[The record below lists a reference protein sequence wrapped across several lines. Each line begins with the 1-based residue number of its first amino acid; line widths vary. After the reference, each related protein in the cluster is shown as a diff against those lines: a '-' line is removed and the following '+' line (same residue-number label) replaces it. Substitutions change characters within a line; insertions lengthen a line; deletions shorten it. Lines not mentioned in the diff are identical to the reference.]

1 MYNYEW
7 DKKTGGYTLSTKVT
21 GVTKEVRPVFG
32 EELHFLGFDKYYG
45 WNIPACEGPLMWAEG
60 RRYIYFGE
68 CVGEAQGGGLYTMP
82 VMKNV
87 VRNIDIIPVD
97 IDSMVAKSENLLN
110 GLVQRTLKT
119 IYETYLRYKEKAS
132 IFYVAFSGGKDSVVM
147 LDLVQ
152 RALPHDSFVVVF
164 GNTTMEMSSTY
175 NTVDVAKNR
184 WSELAWYEAKA
195 PFDAQESWMKLG
207 YPARKLRWCCSVH
220 KTAPSIQVLRKIH
233 QERYP
238 DDSKPFR
245 VMVFDGVRAEESEAR
260 STYSMVSEGNKH
272 AVQFNCSPILEWNTT
287 ELFIYM
293 FANKLPINELYRYG
307 SHRVGCKL
315 CPMGSDWYECVLNHV
330 YPDEVKPLI
339 DIISSLTKKDFST
352 EEERKEYLERGG
364 WKSRVGG
371 KDIQLGDN
379 KITEIKKEHEILFII
394 KDGNYRWDK
403 WMTPVGE
410 LAQIGE
416 KKYSI
421 EYKEINMPFEVS
433 TEKGIT
439 TIKVPILERTKAS
452 IRFMYLFKNALSKAA
467 YCVNC
472 GECMAEC
479 TFNALEITN
488 NDIVINGCRNC
499 ESCLDSSKGCI
510 AARSLG
516 ITGGGNNMSTSNIS
530 RYQNFGFRLEWLEM
544 FFEMGDDF
552 WTNER
557 MGKYM
562 FISLKTWMKEAE
574 ITEYNTLTPTGLRL
588 STQAADSPVTWG
600 VIYANIAYN
609 SPIFNWYIRKLEYN
623 QDYSND
629 EMIIL
634 LGDSYSLTVKKN
646 ALSSLKETLRLS
658 PVGWLLGQGE
668 CEMKGKQVVSV
679 KKTGWQEA
687 EPLVILYCLYLYA
700 EHSDGLYS
708 FTLSELLEDSDERE
722 AMSPKL
728 IFGTDRETLLS
739 ILQGLAN
746 NHSDFIQV
754 DFNKGIMDNIFLVRD
769 KTSSDVINLI

>member
-7 DKKTGGYTLSTKVT
+7 DKETGGYILSTKVT
-21 GVTKEVRPVFG
+21 GVTKEVRPVFA
-32 EELHFLGFDKYYG
+32 EELRFLGFDKNFG
-45 WNIPACEGPLMWAEG
+45 WNIPSCDGPLMWAEG
-60 RRYIYFGE
+60 RRYIYFGK
-68 CVGEAQGGGLYTMP
+68 CVGEALGGGLYTMP

-97 IDSMVAKSENLLN
+97 IDSMVTKSENLLN
-110 GLVQRTLKT
+110 GLVQKTLKT

-164 GNTTMEMSSTY
+164 GNTTMEMSATY
-175 NTVDVAKNR
+175 NTVDKAKKR
-184 WSELAWYEAKA
+184 WSGLAWYEAKA

-233 QERYP
+233 EERYP

-287 ELFIYM
+287 ELFIYI

-315 CPMGSDWYECVLNHV
+315 CPMGADWYECVLNHV

-339 DIISSLTKKDFST
+339 DIIASLTKKDFST
-352 EEERKEYLERGG
+352 EKEREEYLERGG

-379 KITEIKKEHEILFII
+379 KITEIKKEQEILFVI

-403 WMTPVGE
+403 WMAPVGE
-410 LAQIGE
+410 LVQISE

-421 EYKEINMPFEVS
+421 EYKEINMSFEVS
-433 TEKGIT
+433 ADKGII
-439 TIKVPILERTKAS
+439 TIKVPILERTKTS

-479 TFNALEITN
+479 AFNALEITN
-488 NDIVINGCRNC
+488 NDIIINGCKHC
-499 ESCLDSSKGCI
+499 ESCLDSPKGCI

-516 ITGGGNNMSTSNIS
+516 ITGGGNNMSTRNIS
-530 RYQNFGFRLEWLEM
+530 RYQNFGFRLEWLKM

-562 FISLKTWMKEAE
+562 FISLKTWMKEAK
-574 ITEYNTLTPTGLRL
+574 ITENNTLTPTGLKL

-658 PVGWLLGQGE
+658 PIGWLLGQGK
-668 CEMKGKQVVSV
+668 CEMKGKQVVSI
-679 KKTGWQEA
+679 KKAGWQEP
-687 EPLVILYCLYLYA
+687 EPLVILYCLYLFA

-708 FTLSELLEDSDERE
+708 FTLSELLDDSDERE

-728 IFGTDRETLLS
+728 IFGTDRDTLLP
-739 ILQGLAN
+739 IIQGLAN
-746 NHSDFIQV
+746 DHSNFIQV
-754 DFNKGIMDNIFLVRD
+754 DFNKGIMENIFLVRD
-769 KTSSDVINLI
+769 KSSSDVIDLI

>member
-1 MYNYEW
+1 
-7 DKKTGGYTLSTKVT
+7 
-21 GVTKEVRPVFG
+21 
-32 EELHFLGFDKYYG
+32 
-45 WNIPACEGPLMWAEG
+45 
-60 RRYIYFGE
+60 
-68 CVGEAQGGGLYTMP
+68 
-82 VMKNV
+82 
-87 VRNIDIIPVD
+87 
-97 IDSMVAKSENLLN
+97 
-110 GLVQRTLKT
+110 
-119 IYETYLRYKEKAS
+119 
-132 IFYVAFSGGKDSVVM
+132 
-147 LDLVQ
+147 
-152 RALPHDSFVVVF
+152 
-164 GNTTMEMSSTY
+164 
-175 NTVDVAKNR
+175 
-184 WSELAWYEAKA
+184 
-195 PFDAQESWMKLG
+195 
-207 YPARKLRWCCSVH
+207 
-220 KTAPSIQVLRKIH
+220 
-233 QERYP
+233 
-238 DDSKPFR
+238 
-245 VMVFDGVRAEESEAR
+245 
-260 STYSMVSEGNKH
+260 
-272 AVQFNCSPILEWNTT
+272 
-287 ELFIYM
+287 
-293 FANKLPINELYRYG
+293 
-307 SHRVGCKL
+307 
-315 CPMGSDWYECVLNHV
+315 
-330 YPDEVKPLI
+330 
-339 DIISSLTKKDFST
+339 
-352 EEERKEYLERGG
+352 
-364 WKSRVGG
+364 
-371 KDIQLGDN
+371 
-379 KITEIKKEHEILFII
+379 
-394 KDGNYRWDK
+394 
-403 WMTPVGE
+403 
-410 LAQIGE
+410 
-416 KKYSI
+416 
-421 EYKEINMPFEVS
+421 
-433 TEKGIT
+433 
-439 TIKVPILERTKAS
+439 
-452 IRFMYLFKNALSKAA
+452 
-467 YCVNC
+467 
-472 GECMAEC
+472 
-479 TFNALEITN
+479 
-488 NDIVINGCRNC
+488 
-499 ESCLDSSKGCI
+499 
-510 AARSLG
+510 
-516 ITGGGNNMSTSNIS
+516 MSTSNIS

>member
-7 DKKTGGYTLSTKVT
+7 DKVTGGYILSTKLT
-21 GVTKEVRPVFG
+21 GFTKEVRPVFA
-32 EELHFLGFDKYYG
+32 EELHFLGLDKNYG
-45 WNIPACEGPLMWAEG
+45 WNIPSCEGPLMWAEG
-60 RRYIYFGE
+60 RKYIYFGE
-68 CVGEAQGGGLYTMP
+68 RVGEAQGGGLYTMP
-82 VMKNV
+82 TMKNV
-87 VRNIDIIPVD
+87 LRNIDIIPVD
-97 IDSMVAKSENLLN
+97 VDRMVAKSEDLLN

-152 RALPHDSFVVVF
+152 RALPRDSFVVVF
-164 GNTTMEMSSTY
+164 GNTTMELSATY
-175 NTVDVAKNR
+175 NAVDEAKKH

-195 PFDAQESWMKLG
+195 SFDAQESWMKLG

-220 KTAPSIQVLRKIH
+220 KTAPSIKLLRKIH
-233 QERYP
+233 EERHP

-245 VMVFDGVRAEESEAR
+245 VMVFDGIRAEESEAR
-260 STYSMVSEGNKH
+260 STYSMVSEGSKH
-272 AVQFNCSPILEWNTT
+272 VVQLNCSPILEWNTT
-287 ELFIYM
+287 DLFVYT
-293 FANKLPINELYRYG
+293 FANKLPINELYKYG

-315 CPMGSDWYECVLNHV
+315 CPMGTDWYECILNHV

-339 DIISSLTKKDFST
+339 DIIVSLTKKDFST
-352 EEERKEYLERGG
+352 EKERKEYIERGG

-371 KDIQLGDN
+371 KDILLGDN
-379 KITEIKKEHEILFII
+379 KITEIIKEKGIWFVV

-403 WMTPVGE
+403 WMTPIGKLV
-410 LAQIGE
+410 QIGE
-416 KKYSI
+416 KNFSI

-433 TEKGIT
+433 IDKGIT
-439 TIKVPILERTKAS
+439 TIIVPILVRTKAS

-479 TFNALEITN
+479 AFNALEITDN
-488 NDIVINGCRNC
+488 EIIFNKCKCC
-499 ESCLDSSKGCI
+499 ESCLDSSKGCV

-530 RYQNFGFRLEWLEM
+530 RYQNFGFRLEWLVL

-574 ITEYNTLTPTGLRL
+574 ITDNNSLTPIGLRL
-588 STQAADSPVTWG
+588 STQAADSPMTWG
-600 VIYANIAYN
+600 VIYVNIAYN

-668 CEMKGKQVVSV
+668 CEMKGKQVVSI
-679 KKTGWQEA
+679 KKVGWKEP
-687 EPLVILYCLYLYA
+687 EPLVILYCLYLFA

-728 IFGTDRETLLS
+728 IFGTDRDMLMP

-746 NHSDFIQV
+746 DYCDFIRV
-754 DFNKGIMDNIFLVRD
+754 DFNKGILDNIFLVRD
-769 KTSSDVINLI
+769 KSSSDVISLI

>member
-7 DKKTGGYTLSTKVT
+7 DKETGGYILSTKVT
-21 GVTKEVRPVFG
+21 GVTKEVRPVFA
-32 EELHFLGFDKYYG
+32 EELRFLGFDKNFG
-45 WNIPACEGPLMWAEG
+45 WNIPSCDGPLMWAEG
-60 RRYIYFGE
+60 RRYIYFGK
-68 CVGEAQGGGLYTMP
+68 CVGEALGGGLYTMP

-97 IDSMVAKSENLLN
+97 IDSMVTKSENLLN
-110 GLVQRTLKT
+110 GLVQKTLKT

-164 GNTTMEMSSTY
+164 GNTTMEMSATY
-175 NTVDVAKNR
+175 NTVDKAKKR
-184 WSELAWYEAKA
+184 WSGLAWYEAKA

-233 QERYP
+233 EERYP

-287 ELFIYM
+287 ELFIYI

-315 CPMGSDWYECVLNHV
+315 CPMGADWYECVLNHV

-339 DIISSLTKKDFST
+339 DIIASLTKKDFST
-352 EEERKEYLERGG
+352 EKEREEYLERGG

-379 KITEIKKEHEILFII
+379 KITEIKKEQEILFVI

-403 WMTPVGE
+403 WMAPVGE
-410 LAQIGE
+410 LVQISE

-421 EYKEINMPFEVS
+421 EYKEINMSFEVS
-433 TEKGIT
+433 ADKGII
-439 TIKVPILERTKAS
+439 TIKVPILERTKTS

-479 TFNALEITN
+479 AFNALEITN
-488 NDIVINGCRNC
+488 NDIIINGCKHC
-499 ESCLDSSKGCI
+499 ESCLDSPKGCI

-516 ITGGGNNMSTSNIS
+516 ITGGGNNMSTRNIS
-530 RYQNFGFRLEWLEM
+530 RYQNFGFRLEWLKM

-562 FISLKTWMKEAE
+562 FISLKTWMKEAK
-574 ITEYNTLTPTGLRL
+574 ITENNTLTPTGLKL

-658 PVGWLLGQGE
+658 PIGWLLGQGK
-668 CEMKGKQVVSV
+668 CEMKGKQVVSI
-679 KKTGWQEA
+679 KKAGWQEP
-687 EPLVILYCLYLYA
+687 EPLVILYCLYLFA

-708 FTLSELLEDSDERE
+708 FTLSELLDDSDERE

-728 IFGTDRETLLS
+728 IFGTDRDTLLP
-739 ILQGLAN
+739 IIQGLAN
-746 NHSDFIQV
+746 DHSDFIQV
-754 DFNKGIMDNIFLVRD
+754 DFNKGIMENIFLVRD
-769 KTSSDVINLI
+769 KSSSDVIDLI

>member
-7 DKKTGGYTLSTKVT
+7 DKESGGYTLSTKVI
-21 GVTKEVRPVFG
+21 GVTKEVRPVYA
-32 EELHFLGFDKYYG
+32 EELRFLGLDKNYG
-45 WNIPACEGPLMWAEG
+45 WHIPSCEGPLMWAEG

-82 VMKNV
+82 IMKNV

-97 IDSMVAKSENLLN
+97 IDKMVAKSENLLN

-119 IYETYLRYKEKAS
+119 TYETYLRYKEKTS

-147 LDLVQ
+147 LDLIQ
-152 RALPHDSFVVVF
+152 RAIPHDSFVVVF
-164 GNTTMEMSSTY
+164 GNTTMEMSVTY
-175 NTVDVAKNR
+175 NTVAEAKKR
-184 WSELAWYEAKA
+184 WSELEWYEAKA

-207 YPARKLRWCCSVH
+207 YPARKLRWCCNVH

-233 QERYP
+233 EKRYP
-238 DDSKPFR
+238 GDSKPFR
-245 VMVFDGVRAEESEAR
+245 VMVFDGVRAEESDAR

-287 ELFIYM
+287 ELFIYL

-315 CPMGSDWYECVLNHV
+315 CPMGADWYECVLNHV
-330 YPDEVKPLI
+330 YPEEVYPLI
-339 DIISSLTKKDFST
+339 SIIESMTKKDFST
-352 EEERKEYLERGG
+352 IEERKEYIERGG

-371 KDIQLGDN
+371 KDIHLGDN
-379 KITEIKKEHEILFII
+379 KITEIKKGDEILFII
-394 KDGNYRWDK
+394 KDGNYKWDT
-403 WMTPVGE
+403 WIAPVGE
-410 LAQIGE
+410 FAQIGD
-416 KKYSI
+416 KRYSI

-433 TEKGIT
+433 IDKGIT
-439 TIKVPILERTKAS
+439 TIKVPILVRTKAS
-452 IRFMYLFKNALSKAA
+452 IRFMYLFKNALNKAA

-472 GECMAEC
+472 GACMAEC
-479 TFNALEITN
+479 AFNALAITN
-488 NDIVINGCRNC
+488 NDIIINDCKHC
-499 ESCLDSSKGCI
+499 ESCLDTPKGCI
-510 AARSLG
+510 VARSLG

-562 FISLKTWMKEAE
+562 FISLKTWMKEAA
-574 ITEYNTLTPTGLRL
+574 ITDNNTLTQTGLRL
-588 STQAADSPVTWG
+588 STQATDSPVTWG
-600 VIYANIAYN
+600 LIYANIAYN
-609 SPIFNWYIRKLEYN
+609 SPLFNWYIRKLEYN

-629 EMIIL
+629 DMIIL
-634 LGDSYSLTVKKN
+634 LGDLYSLTVKKN

-658 PVGWLLGQGE
+658 PVGYLLGQGE
-668 CEMKGKQVVSV
+668 CEMRGKQVISI
-679 KKTGWQEA
+679 KKTGWRDP
-687 EPLVILYCLYLYA
+687 EPLVVLYCLYLFA

-708 FTLSELLEDSDERE
+708 FTLSELLDDSDERE

-728 IFGTDRETLLS
+728 IFGIDRETLRA

-746 NHSDFIQV
+746 DFRDFINV
-754 DFNKGIMDNIFLVRD
+754 DFNMGIMDNIFLVHD
-769 KTSSDVINLI
+769 KSSSNVVDLI